1 MATLKVGDLAPD
13 FSFTDLNGQL
23 KTLKDYR
30 GRQVV
35 IYFYPKDNTPGCTAE
50 ACSLRDHYDAFREKG
65 FEIIGVSADS
75 AKSHDGFRNK
85 YQLPFEL
92 ISDQEKEIIQRY
104 GVWGEKKMM
113 GRTYMGILRHTFVI
127 DTEGRIAAII
137 DKVDTKNHA
146 RQLFDEIK
154 I

>member
-1 MATLKVGDLAPD
+1 MATLKAGDTAPD
-13 FSFTDLNGQL
+13 FSFTDLNGQQ
-23 KTLKDYR
+23 KNLKDYR
-30 GRQVV
+30 GRNVV

-50 ACSLRDHYDAFREKG
+50 ACSLRDHYETFREKG

-75 AKSHDGFRNK
+75 EKSHEGFRNK

-92 ISDQEKEIIQRY
+92 ISDKEKQIIQLY
-104 GVWGEKKMM
+104 GAWGEKKMM
-113 GRTYMGILRHTFVI
+113 GRAYMGILRQTFVI
-127 DTEGRIAAII
+127 DPEGRIGAII

-146 RQLFDEIK
+146 QQLFGEIK